1 MRQWL
6 WGIFLLGTVGLAACG
21 SAPRSTSSSVGSP
34 TATPPSV
41 SATAAAPPTAPPTPT
56 TAPTAAT
63 AIPSVTAP
71 PSPAN
76 APGAKTVSTRLG
88 RDVALHIGDM
98 AAVEGE
104 GVTVEFVSVVEDSRC
119 PVGVQ
124 CVRAGRVVVAV
135 RVSRAGQAGEEV
147 NLASDPKDATAKTV
161 NGYTVAL
168 ISVQPAK
175 TVPGPSPSE
184 YVITLLVTK

>member
-6 WGIFLLGTVGLAACG
+6 WGVFILGTVGLAACG
-21 SAPRSTSSSVGSP
+21 SAPRSAAPASGPP
-34 TATPPSV
+34 TATMLIQPTQPP
-41 SATAAAPPTAPPTPT
+41 ATPAPPTA
-56 TAPTAAT
+56 TAV
-63 AIPSVTAP
+63 PSVTAQS
-71 PSPAN
+71 SPATTS
-76 APGAKTVSTRLG
+76 GAKTVSARLG
-88 RDVALHIGDM
+88 RDVALHIGDT

-135 RVSRAGQAGEEV
+135 RVSRAGQAGEEI
-147 NLASDPKDATAKTV
+147 NLASDPKDASAKTV

-168 ISVQPAK
+168 VNVQPAK
-175 TVPGPSPSE
+175 TVPGPSLSE
-184 YVITLLVTK
+184 YVITVVVTKG